1 MAMIRRPGDAEL
13 RLFPVYVFRRGWLL
27 APLRDQPD
35 QPWGVQGKALPARLY
50 YLAVSTKHPE
60 LEKPVGVQG
69 GNCVQQVLPVGW
81 LLVGG
86 RDPKGAL
93 LNSVLAEGM
102 ASCSPAL
109 QSSTRRATRT
119 KQ

>member
-1 MAMIRRPGDAEL
+1 MPMAMIRRPGDAEL

-27 APLRDQPD
+27 APLRDQPR
-35 QPWGVQGKALPARLY
+35 GVQGKALPARLY
-50 YLAVSTKHPE
+50 YLTESTKHPE

-93 LNSVLAEGM
+93 LNSALAEGM
-102 ASCSPAL
+102 ASSSPAL
-109 QSSTRRATRT
+109 QSSTRRVTRT